1 MFKFMLQ
8 KFIQSALLLVVLF
21 TTVQSY
27 AQVSQAPDGIQFQAL
42 ATDANGHP
50 AAGRVI
56 YVKDAIIA
64 KTATGTIVYSE
75 TFKVTASSAG
85 IFTIVLGK
93 GTYAS
98 GVSSIANIDW
108 ANGPFFLNLKIAV
121 EPTVPTA
128 SWNVNNEYVD
138 LGTSQFWSVP
148 YALYAGSV
156 KGLDTKLN
164 IADTAAMLKPYFTAI
179 NLKANIE
186 SPTFT
191 GTVSG
196 ITKAM
201 VGLANVDNTS
211 DLIKPISTA
220 TQAALDLKANTAD
233 VTTALALKANT
244 ADINTALALK
254 ANASDVTTALA
265 LKANTADVT
274 TALNLKANT
283 ADVTTALALKANTA
297 DVTEALNLKANTTD
311 VNTALALKANT
322 ADVTTAL
329 NLKANTTDVTTGLAT
344 KVDKVT
350 GKELSTNDYTT
361 AEKTKLAAI
370 TGTNTGDQDL
380 SAFATNTALA
390 LKANTADVTTA
401 LNLKANVTDVTN
413 SLATKVDKV
422 TGKELST
429 NDYTTAEKTKLAA
442 ITGTNTGDQDL
453 SALATNTA
461 LALKANTTDV
471 TTALNLKAN
480 TTDVNNSLALK
491 ANVSSL
497 STVATSGSYNDLSN
511 KPTIP
516 SAYTLPTASA
526 SVLGGVKVGS
536 NLSVDGNGV
545 LSANINAGSISGTVT
560 VANGGT
566 GATTLTGLVKGNGTN
581 ALTAAVA
588 GTDYQAPL
596 TLATTGTGAATF
608 SGTTLTIP
616 TYSLPKAD
624 GTNLGGVKVG
634 SNLSVD
640 GNGVLSANINAG
652 SISGTVTVANGGTG
666 ATTLTGLVKG
676 NGTNALTA
684 AVAGTDYQ
692 APLTLTTTGTGA
704 ATFSGTTLTI
714 PTYSLPIADGTN
726 LGGVK
731 VGSNLNVDANGVL
744 TANINAGTLTGTT
757 LAANVVNSSLTSIGT
772 VTSGTISLTTDITT
786 SGTLKAGAVTYPNIH
801 GTNGQVLTTT
811 GSGTLSWTSIPS
823 PDLTNYVTTNTA
835 QTITSAKTFSETT
848 TFSKDLAVNG
858 ITVGR
863 GGGNESTNTAIGI
876 NALSVNT
883 PNTSNQNNLLGAN
896 NTATGAD
903 ALKSNTTGAYNTAF
917 GYSTLS
923 TNITGS
929 YSTAIG
935 VDALKISTV
944 GYNTA
949 LGPWALENNTT
960 GANNVA
966 VGISALSANTT
977 GNNNTSIGNGANV
990 GSGALTNATAIGNGA
1005 SVTASNTIQLGDA
1018 AVTDVRTSGNL
1029 TVNGITVGK
1038 GKSTLINSSN
1048 TTNTAFGRETLS
1060 SNVSSGTITG
1070 TNNTSIG
1077 YQTLRDNTSGS
1088 FNTANGSNALKSN
1101 ITGNSNT
1108 AIGYRTLSANTSGND
1123 NTASGANA
1131 LKSNTEGVYNT
1142 AYGSSTLLSNS
1153 TGSGNTAI
1161 GYFTLA
1167 FNTGNNNT
1175 ANGNRALQD
1184 NTTGSNN
1191 TAIGTEAGRY
1201 IADGSTD
1208 NTTSDYSVYL
1218 GSNTKAS
1225 ADNAQNETVIGYN
1238 AIGAGSNT
1246 IQLGNTSVTNVKT
1259 SGTVSAGGFTTTG
1272 VILASGT
1279 VSAGGLLTW
1288 GDFYGT
1294 NIVASG
1300 KVTAASYITTS
1311 DLRLKSNIAPLANSL
1326 ATVMQLNPV
1335 HYMKKGSLAST
1346 AYTREENGFIAQEI
1360 QKILPFVVTEGKDE
1374 NKLLSVDYNSFIPV
1388 LTKAIQ
1394 EQQRQIEDQN
1404 AKIAAQQKQIEE
1416 LIKLM
1421 KEIKK

>member
-27 AQVSQAPDGIQFQAL
+27 AQIGQSPEGIQFQAL

-56 YVKDAIIA
+56 YVKDAIVA

-148 YALYAGSV
+148 YALYSGGV

-164 IADTAAMLKPYFTAI
+164 IADTAAMLKPYFNEI

-191 GTVSG
+191 GTVKG
-196 ITKAM
+196 ITKEM
-201 VGLANVDNTS
+201 VGLTNVDNTS
-211 DLIKPISTA
+211 DLDKPISTA
-220 TQAALDLKANTAD
+220 TQTALDLKANTAD
-233 VTTALALKANT
+233 VTA
-244 ADINTALALK
+244 
-254 ANASDVTTALA
+254 
-265 LKANTADVT
+265 
-274 TALNLKANT
+274 ALNLKANT
-283 ADVTTALALKANTA
+283 A
-297 DVTEALNLKANTTD
+297 D

-329 NLKANTTDVTTGLAT
+329 NLKANTSDVTTGLAT
-344 KVDKVT
+344 KVDKIT

-461 LALKANTTDV
+461 LGLKANTTDV

-545 LSANINAGSISGTVT
+545 LSANINAGNISGTVT

-566 GATTLTGLVKGNGTN
+566 GATSLTGLVKGNGTN

-616 TYSLPKAD
+616 TYSLP
-624 GTNLGGVKVG
+624 
-634 SNLSVD
+634 
-640 GNGVLSANINAG
+640 
-652 SISGTVTVANGGTG
+652 
-666 ATTLTGLVKG
+666 
-676 NGTNALTA
+676 
-684 AVAGTDYQ
+684 
-692 APLTLTTTGTGA
+692 
-704 ATFSGTTLTI
+704 
-714 PTYSLPIADGTN
+714 IADGTN

-744 TANINAGTLTGTT
+744 TANIDAGTLTGTT
-757 LAANVVNSSLTSIGT
+757 LAANVVNSSLTSVGT

-786 SGTLKAGAVTYPNIH
+786 YGTLKAGAVTYPNIH

-811 GSGTLSWTSIPS
+811 GSGTLSWTSIAS

-858 ITVGR
+858 ITVGK
-863 GGGNESTNTAIGI
+863 GAGNKAFNTAIGVS
-876 NALSVNT
+876 ALPVNT
-883 PNTSNQNNLLGAN
+883 NGNN
-896 NTATGAD
+896 NTAIGAG
-903 ALKSNTTGAYNTAF
+903 ALFSNTTGGANIAI
-917 GYSTLS
+917 GVEALASNSTGLS
-923 TNITGS
+923 N
-929 YSTAIG
+929 TAIG
-935 VDALKISTV
+935 GAALGFNST
-944 GYNTA
+944 GSSNTA
-949 LGPWALENNTT
+949 IGSVALITNSTGEFNT
-960 GANNVA
+960 A
-966 VGISALSANTT
+966 
-977 GNNNTSIGNGANV
+977 IGYGANV
-990 GSGALTNATAIGNGA
+990 ASGTLSNTTAIGNGA
-1005 SVTASNTIQLGDA
+1005 IV
-1018 AVTDVRTSGNL
+1018 
-1029 TVNGITVGK
+1029 
-1038 GKSTLINSSN
+1038 ST
-1048 TTNTAFGRETLS
+1048 
-1060 SNVSSGTITG
+1060 
-1070 TNNTSIG
+1070 
-1077 YQTLRDNTSGS
+1077 
-1088 FNTANGSNALKSN
+1088 
-1101 ITGNSNT
+1101 
-1108 AIGYRTLSANTSGND
+1108 
-1123 NTASGANA
+1123 
-1131 LKSNTEGVYNT
+1131 
-1142 AYGSSTLLSNS
+1142 
-1153 TGSGNTAI
+1153 
-1161 GYFTLA
+1161 
-1167 FNTGNNNT
+1167 
-1175 ANGNRALQD
+1175 
-1184 NTTGSNN
+1184 
-1191 TAIGTEAGRY
+1191 
-1201 IADGSTD
+1201 
-1208 NTTSDYSVYL
+1208 
-1218 GSNTKAS
+1218 
-1225 ADNAQNETVIGYN
+1225 
-1238 AIGAGSNT
+1238 SNT
-1246 IQLGNTSVTNVKT
+1246 IQLGNTSVTNVNT
-1259 SGTVSAGGFTTTG
+1259 SGTITAAGIGLGVSAPNASAILEASSTTQGFLPPRLTTTQRDAIASPAEGLTLWNTDNKQLEVFDGSYWKNMVGLLVSPLNIGDTYGGGKVFYIFGPSDNGYIKGQTHGLIAAIVDQTGDAGVKWFPDKFYGATGTYIGLGLPNTLAIITSAVVTGTTNMSTFAAGLANSYRGGGYIDWFLPSKDELNLLYQAKDVIGGFATSGHPTYWSSTQKGGINLKDFASFVKGVESARTQFFFTTTG
-1272 VILASGT
+1272 PDGKAAGT
-1279 VSAGGLLTW
+1279 Q
-1288 GDFYGT
+1288 
-1294 NIVASG
+1294 
-1300 KVTAASYITTS
+1300 S
-1311 DLRLKSNIAPLANSL
+1311 DLGID
-1326 ATVMQLNPV
+1326 NPRRV
-1335 HYMKKGSLAST
+1335 
-1346 AYTREENGFIAQEI
+1346 R
-1360 QKILPFVVTEGKDE
+1360 
-1374 NKLLSVDYNSFIPV
+1374 
-1388 LTKAIQ
+1388 AI
-1394 EQQRQIEDQN
+1394 RVF
-1404 AKIAAQQKQIEE
+1404 
-1416 LIKLM
+1416 
-1421 KEIKK
+1421 